1 MQRRQYRRGQTVM
14 SGARRAGQGSDE
26 MRGRVRILIAA
37 LATATTAAVA
47 APHAAHADLSN
58 CRGYGGQ
65 GAGGFVSSLV
75 QNCTS
80 GIVTH

>member
-1 MQRRQYRRGQTVM
+1 MN
-14 SGARRAGQGSDE
+14 GAESQAPVKGAMT

-37 LATATTAAVA
+37 FAAATTAAVA

-65 GAGGFVSSLV
+65 GAGGFISSLV
-75 QNCTS
+75 VNCTS
-80 GIVTH
+80 GIVH